1 MVVKAAS
8 AAPSF
13 SRLSHKNTS
22 FQNKKSLLPI
32 QGSKDR
38 NAISAVPPCL
48 PEYSDRLMTAPTR
61 RLPDNAGI
69 ASEDTRGIPL
79 SLCPQRPICCSA
91 FRPALSSAGLSVD
104 ALATLLPLQW
114 FKLCYAFYTPNVSVC
129 QALFSAS
136 GGFYSAAEGVKSENE
151 QLEFGVPSERVILNQ
166 CSLLSWESPSN
177 FGVLIVMQTVLL
189 HRFLDLSTKSGTS
202 IRGIAT
208 PGKRT
213 GSQ

>member
-1 MVVKAAS
+1 
-8 AAPSF
+8 
-13 SRLSHKNTS
+13 
-22 FQNKKSLLPI
+22 
-32 QGSKDR
+32 
-38 NAISAVPPCL
+38 
-48 PEYSDRLMTAPTR
+48 MTAPTR

-136 GGFYSAAEGVKSENE
+136 GGFYSAAEGVKSEKE

-177 FGVLIVMQTVLL
+177 FGVVIVMQTVLL

>member
-1 MVVKAAS
+1 
-8 AAPSF
+8 
-13 SRLSHKNTS
+13 
-22 FQNKKSLLPI
+22 
-32 QGSKDR
+32 
-38 NAISAVPPCL
+38 
-48 PEYSDRLMTAPTR
+48 MTAPTR

-136 GGFYSAAEGVKSENE
+136 GGFYSAAEGVKTENE
-151 QLEFGVPSERVILNQ
+151 QLEFVEVSTRPEQHCHSEPVRTLV
-166 CSLLSWESPSN
+166 WESPSN
-177 FGVLIVMQTVLL
+177 YGQPIVIHTALL
-189 HRFLDLSTKSGTS
+189 HHFHSLLTKSGAS
-202 IRGIAT
+202 NRGIAT

-213 GSQ
+213 GPQ